1 MRGLAPYFSSR
12 GSLPSGLGHGA
23 GQPPD
28 WTAYGPLL
36 IHMSPDMLSRQSDA
50 AFECAHDRMVVTM

>member
-1 MRGLAPYFSSR
+1 MLPTAPE
-12 GSLPSGLGHGA
+12 
-23 GQPPD
+23 
-28 WTAYGPLL
+28 WTADGPLL